1 MAEGSGIA
9 AGRLK
14 EERKAWRRDHPPSFY
29 ARPSRKADG
38 QTDLMKWDCGIPG
51 KAGVRLSD
59 HCSPTTPA
67 TPPPRAHT
75 PSQCT
80 HQSLRNARVLMLC
93 GSGFRVPFRAPPSQT
108 RAARATPRA
117 IPVPSPPHRGCRDF
131 MSAQPSFVCGTQ
143 CTSSCLDAERAS
155 ALSLIRLLL

>member
-80 HQSLRNARVLMLC
+80 HRSLRNARVLALC

-108 RAARATPRA
+108 RAARA
-117 IPVPSPPHRGCRDF
+117 IPVPSPPHRGYRGF
-131 MSAQPSFVCGTQ
+131 TSARPSFVRGAHF
-143 CTSSCLDAERAS
+143 TSSWLDAERAS